1 MFKTIISANESQKS
15 PFNTSNIA
23 LLMLINIVIALAEIF
38 IVNNVLEI
46 PSNYNS
52 DIFSKAILF
61 PLLRMLL
68 IIPLLEGLIYRLWLE
83 DSKVNFII
91 SFSACIAEILYGSM
105 RVGTEDRIF
114 YLSIL
119 FITMGIIFF
128 NRFLSMK
135 GIRYDKY
142 MLIISAA
149 LFASLHISHFGNLQ
163 SIPPYYI
170 ALLAIPPFILG
181 LITGSIRLKYGFKY
195 SVIFHSIN
203 CGIIAG
209 LTFIYLHLGFLD

>member
-1 MFKTIISANESQKS
+1 MFKTIISPNQPQKS
-15 PFNTSNIA
+15 PFKMSNIA
-23 LLMLINIVIALAEIF
+23 ILMLINIIIALAEIF

-46 PSNYNS
+46 PSSYNS
-52 DIFSKAILF
+52 DIFSQSILF
-61 PLLRMLL
+61 PVLRILL

-91 SFSACIAEILYGSM
+91 SFAACIAEILYGSM

-119 FITMGIIFF
+119 FITMGIIFL
-128 NRFLSMK
+128 NRFLSMRGMK
-135 GIRYDKY
+135 YDKY
-142 MLIISAA
+142 ILIISAA
-149 LFASLHISHFGNLQ
+149 LFASLHISHFVNLQ
-163 SIPPYYI
+163 SIPLYYI
-170 ALLAIPPFILG
+170 ALLAMPPFVLG

-203 CGIIAG
+203 CGIIAAV
-209 LTFIYLHLGFLD
+209 TFIFIL